1 LSLIGQ
7 IGLKAAVS
15 HLSGFEV
22 VKTFLIIVISK
33 NQVGFAGL
41 GFKNLLSLAWL
52 FSFERIAL
60 AMA

>member
-1 LSLIGQ
+1 LPLFGQ

-22 VKTFLIIVISK
+22 FKTFLIIVISK

-41 GFKNLLSLAWL
+41 GFKNLLGLAWL
-52 FSFERIAL
+52 FSF
-60 AMA
+60 